1 MLERGRMALRRRSQ
15 TPRNQPWWM
24 ACIEV
29 SPDCDWSASEPMI
42 WVNVTM
48 MRGDG
53 WGRAREVHNTAL
65 TVKQSHENVF
75 FFGDITLVPFPM
87 YILKDFS
94 GIFRTLQWHH
104 WHVAC
109 WPFQESSPSVH
120 VTCRCWLYRLR
131 AAQLLHKLPPNATSH
146 KVAEIGASW
155 FHKCD
160 CIQIGKDKIRCDQRW
175 NIVLVALASGDTSL
189 KWMDLENTSLY
200 GINSHSIHKVI

>member
-1 MLERGRMALRRRSQ
+1 MMDGMHRG
-15 TPRNQPWWM
+15 QPWLWLISLWANDLSQCDNDEGRRM
-24 ACIEV
+24 RK
-29 SPDCDWSASEPMI
+29 SPRGQHSTDRKT
-42 WVNVTM
+42 VT
-48 MRGDG
+48 
-53 WGRAREVHNTAL
+53 WKCV
-65 TVKQSHENVF
+65 

-94 GIFRTLQWHH
+94 GIFRTLQWHY
-104 WHVAC
+104 WHVVC